1 MLTASAGDARCV
13 APGPAVA
20 GDVRMA
26 ARNRSESAPPRA
38 EAEPG
43 EAGPKPALKALADR
57 LPLWRRPGYLIRR
70 LHQIH
75 YALFFEEC
83 AEFGITPVQ
92 YGLLTIL
99 STSPDADQVT
109 LANALGIDRTN
120 VADVLR
126 RLEQGG
132 LIRRKRSVDDRR
144 MVLARLTPAGEDM
157 VERMHPFMARAQQRL
172 LVGARRRG
180 ARRVSCHAD
189 AAARSQQPLWP
200 GAAPRRAR
208 RVGLRIGPGRRCSP
222 TGEMRGSNAQPF
234 AARRWGGGSVLPRG
248 SQQNWGNAGIRRYSV

>member
-1 MLTASAGDARCV
+1 MHADGSDRLARNAEARFEPRGTLRMATGSSRKSAAPKRGLDQSPPADGEAGDAV
-13 APGPAVA
+13 
-20 GDVRMA
+20 
-26 ARNRSESAPPRA
+26 
-38 EAEPG
+38 
-43 EAGPKPALKALADR
+43 PKPELKALADR

-83 AEFGITPVQ
+83 AAFGITPVQ

-132 LIRRKRSVDDRR
+132 LIRRRRSVEDRR
-144 MVLARLTPAGEDM
+144 MVLARLTPQGEDM
-157 VERMHPFMARAQQRL
+157 VERMHPFMARAQERL
-172 LVGARRRG
+172 LSELSGAER
-180 ARRVSCHAD
+180 D
-189 AAARSQQPLWP
+189 AFLATLMRLLEANNHYGRAPLRAARSE
-200 GAAPRRAR
+200 A
-208 RVGLRIGPGRRCSP
+208 V
-222 TGEMRGSNAQPF
+222 
-234 AARRWGGGSVLPRG
+234 
-248 SQQNWGNAGIRRYSV
+248 

>member
-1 MLTASAGDARCV
+1 MRAKSSRKPALPAG
-13 APGPAVA
+13 
-20 GDVRMA
+20 
-26 ARNRSESAPPRA
+26 ESP
-38 EAEPG
+38 EAELG
-43 EAGPKPALKALADR
+43 EVGPRPALKALAER

-99 STSPDADQVT
+99 STSPEADQVT

-126 RLEQGG
+126 RLEQAGM
-132 LIRRKRSVDDRR
+132 IRRKRSVEDRR

-172 LVGARRRG
+172 LAVLEDDER
-180 ARRVSCHAD
+180 D
-189 AAARSQQPLWP
+189 AFLATLMRLLEANNHYGRAPLRAAR
-200 GAAPRRAR
+200 
-208 RVGLRIGPGRRCSP
+208 
-222 TGEMRGSNAQPF
+222 GESA
-234 AARRWGGGSVLPRG
+234 
-248 SQQNWGNAGIRRYSV
+248 

>member
-1 MLTASAGDARCV
+1 MAGATRRKAASARRQRLDA
-13 APGPAVA
+13 APADANGAN
-20 GDVRMA
+20 
-26 ARNRSESAPPRA
+26 AR
-38 EAEPG
+38 
-43 EAGPKPALKALADR
+43 PKPALKALADR

-83 AEFGITPVQ
+83 AAFGITPVQ

-144 MVLARLTPAGEDM
+144 MVLARLTPQGEDM
-157 VERMHPFMARAQQRL
+157 VARMHPFMARAQERL
-172 LVGARRRG
+172 LSALSAGER
-180 ARRVSCHAD
+180 D
-189 AAARSQQPLWP
+189 AFLATLMRLLEANNHYGRAPLRAAHSET
-200 GAAPRRAR
+200 
-208 RVGLRIGPGRRCSP
+208 I
-222 TGEMRGSNAQPF
+222 
-234 AARRWGGGSVLPRG
+234 
-248 SQQNWGNAGIRRYSV
+248 

>member
-1 MLTASAGDARCV
+1 
-13 APGPAVA
+13 
-20 GDVRMA
+20 MA
-26 ARNRSESAPPRA
+26 ARTNNRQAGRNGGGKIPSTDRA
-38 EAEPG
+38 GAIRSR
-43 EAGPKPALKALADR
+43 PALKSLTDR

-99 STSPDADQVT
+99 STSPDSDQVT

-132 LIRRKRSVDDRR
+132 LITRQRNVEDRR
-144 MVLARLTPAGEDM
+144 MVLARLTPEGEEL
-157 VERMHPFMARAQQRL
+157 VERMHPSMARAQERL
-172 LVGARRRG
+172 LDVLDPAEREAFLATLMRLLEANNRYGRAPLRTTRG
-180 ARRVSCHAD
+180 ES
-189 AAARSQQPLWP
+189 
-200 GAAPRRAR
+200 
-208 RVGLRIGPGRRCSP
+208 I
-222 TGEMRGSNAQPF
+222 
-234 AARRWGGGSVLPRG
+234 
-248 SQQNWGNAGIRRYSV
+248 